1 MRYVAAA
8 VVLATLWGLC
18 ASAAAQKYVY
28 KIATLAPGKSSWMK
42 NMRAMAREVK
52 KLSNGRVILKFYPG
66 GVMGDENLIVTKM
79 EDGQIQGA
87 AVTSVGLT
95 KIAPATLV
103 QQLPF
108 LFHSYKQLDCTRK
121 KIGHKLIGFL
131 EEKGYKFLGYGDMGF
146 IYLFSN
152 KPVAK
157 LEDIKGTKPWGW
169 ADDPMGR
176 AFLEHVGVTP
186 KNLSVPDVLSSLQ
199 TQLIDTVY
207 NSPYAAIALQ
217 WFTQVKYM
225 TKMPLAMGVGAIVV
239 KKSLFDSMPS
249 DLQEILT
256 KSGEKWTRRVIAA
269 VRRDNRNAIKVLK
282 ENGIQIV
289 EVEAQAK
296 KEFGSIARR
305 FWNTFIGS
313 HYSAEFLEEFKKTVR
328 SCR

>member
-1 MRYVAAA
+1 MRHVSAA

-18 ASAAAQKYVY
+18 ASAAAQNFVF

-42 NMRAMAREVK
+42 NLRGMAREVK
-52 KLSNGRVILKFYPG
+52 KQSNGRILLKFYPG

-79 EDGQIQGA
+79 EDGQIHGA
-87 AVTSVGLT
+87 AITSVGLS

-103 QQLPF
+103 EQLPF

-121 KIGHKLIGFL
+121 KIGPKLIGFL

-146 IYLFSN
+146 IYLLSN

-186 KNLSVPDVLSSLQ
+186 KNLGVPDVLSSLQ

-225 TKMPLAMGVGAIVV
+225 TKMPLAMGVGAIVL
-239 KKSLFDSMPS
+239 KKSAFASMPPE
-249 DLQEILT
+249 LQEILV
-256 KSGEKWTRRVIAA
+256 KSAEKWTKRVVKA

-282 ENGIQIV
+282 DNGIQIV
-289 EVEAQAK
+289 EVEAAAR
-296 KEFGSIARR
+296 KEFGSIARK
-305 FWNTFIGS
+305 FWTTFAGS
-313 HYSAEFLEEFKKTVR
+313 HYTAEFLEEFKGTVR
-328 SCR
+328 SCK